1 MQETVKTAPL
11 NPGCYIYRNSK
22 GKVLYVGKAKVLRN
36 RVRSYFNNF
45 SRVEEKI
52 RQMIMQAESVE
63 FVLADSEIEALILE
77 SILIKR
83 YKPKY
88 NSMMVDDKSYAYVK
102 FDKVKSSD
110 GEYVSVPTISVTRVT
125 DAGTSIDKIKQD
137 NDADYFGPYPNIAT
151 VKRLLGRLRRIFPY
165 CTGNNKVIV
174 PAQRNQ
180 LFIPKVMKPC
190 FHYQINLCNGA
201 CAGLVTRGEYES
213 NLNKIKKFFK
223 AEKNDL
229 VAELEAAMKSAAKER
244 NFEMAAKY
252 RNMLQDIKYVGQH
265 LKVDKDMD
273 EVAIMQAKKKE
284 KQSAINELIAYLQ
297 FPADKL
303 KNHEN
308 FRVECY
314 DISNIQGTNAVGAM
328 TVSID
333 GLASPSNYRKFK
345 IRMKNEPN
353 DFAMMQEVLTRRFA
367 QYIKAQQS
375 QNRQNQV
382 EVAEMDTVTDIEGF
396 TIEMPKDL
404 QQKLKN
410 WKPDES
416 FSQLP
421 DLLIIDGGK
430 GQLSSAYKILQNFG
444 LADQVPIVGL
454 AKREEEIFKVSEQF
468 NPKREINPDDLV
480 DKEINSPMMLSD
492 KLPSYGI
499 SKRTYQP
506 IDKVDGF
513 DKVRIPRKSEALYL
527 VQRVRDEAHRF
538 GITFHRKLRS
548 KSTLGLS

>member
-1 MQETVKTAPL
+1 MQEAVKTAPL

-110 GEYVSVPTISVTRVT
+110 GEYVSVPSISVTRENHDK
-125 DAGTSIDKIKQD
+125 DAE
-137 NDADYFGPYPNIAT
+137 YFGPYPNVAT
-151 VKRLLGRLRRIFPY
+151 VKRLIGRLRRIFPY

-174 PAQRNQ
+174 PAHKDE

-229 VAELEAAMKSAAKER
+229 VAELESNMKSAAKER
-244 NFEMAAKY
+244 DYEAAAKY
-252 RNMLQDIKYVGQH
+252 RNMLQDIKYVGSH

-284 KQSAINELIAYLQ
+284 KQSAINELIAQLN

-328 TVSID
+328 TVSVD

-367 QYIKAQQS
+367 QYIKAQQA
-375 QNRQNQV
+375 QNKENQI
-382 EVAEMDTVTDIEGF
+382 EVAEMDTMTDIEGF
-396 TIEMPKDL
+396 TIEIPKDL
-404 QQKLKN
+404 KQKLKN

-421 DLLIIDGGK
+421 DLIIIDGGK

-468 NPKREINPDDLV
+468 NPKREVTLGDSLV
-480 DKEINSPMMLSD
+480 LSD
-492 KLPSYGI
+492 KSNDMGSFGI

-506 IDKVDGF
+506 IDKVDEF
-513 DKVRIPRKSEALYL
+513 DKVRLPRKSEALYL

-548 KSTLGLS
+548 KSALNLA

>member
-1 MQETVKTAPL
+1 MQEMVKTAPL
-11 NPGCYIYRNSK
+11 NPGCYIYRNAK
-22 GKVLYVGKAKVLRN
+22 GKILYIGKAKILRN
-36 RVRSYFNNF
+36 RVKSYFNNF
-45 SRVEEKI
+45 NRVEEKI
-52 RQMIMQAESVE
+52 RQMLMQAESIE
-63 FVLADSEIEALILE
+63 FVFADSEIEALILE
-77 SILIKR
+77 SVLIKR

-102 FDKVKSSD
+102 FDKIKSSN
-110 GEYVSVPTISVTRVT
+110 GEFVPIPSISLDREKTQDS
-125 DAGTSIDKIKQD
+125 DAE
-137 NDADYFGPYPNIAT
+137 YFGPYPNVAT
-151 VKRLLGRLRRIFPY
+151 VRRLLGRLRKIFPY
-165 CTGNNKVIV
+165 CTGNGKVII
-174 PAQRNQ
+174 PAQRDQ
-180 LFIPKVMKPC
+180 LFIPKTVKPC
-190 FHYQINLCNGA
+190 FHYQINLCNGV
-201 CAGLVTRGEYES
+201 CAGLATRGEYEA
-213 NLNKIKKFFK
+213 NINKIKKFFK
-223 AEKNDL
+223 AEKNEL
-229 VAELEAAMKSAAKER
+229 VTELETNMKAASKDRDYEL
-244 NFEMAAKY
+244 AAKY
-252 RNMLQDIKYVGQH
+252 RNMLRDIKYVGSH

-297 FPADKL
+297 FPEDKL

-328 TVSID
+328 TVSVD

-367 QYIKAQQS
+367 QYIKAHQS
-375 QNRQNQV
+375 QNRERQA
-382 EVAEMDTVTDIEGF
+382 EMAEMDTMTDIEGF

-404 QQKLKN
+404 QQKIKN

-421 DLLIIDGGK
+421 DLIIIDGGK

-468 NPKREINPDDLV
+468 RPQKDFTD
-480 DKEINSPMMLSD
+480 PMVLSD
-492 KLPSYGI
+492 NIGI

-506 IDKVDGF
+506 IDKLDGF
-513 DKVRIPRKSEALYL
+513 DKIKIPRKSEALYM

-548 KSTLGLS
+548 KSTLGLA